1 MAHFAKLDENNKVL
15 NVHVVNNSVILIDGV
30 ESEEAGIQF
39 LRETHGHDNWKQTS
53 YNKSF
58 RKNFAAINGTYLQVF
73 DAFIAPQ
80 PYSSWKLNHTTY
92 EWEAPVI
99 KPEDTGEYFHKWSEI
114 NKEWIQI
121 AIPSIDS

>member
-1 MAHFAKLDENNKVL
+1 MAHFARLDENNKVL
-15 NVHVVNNSVILIDGV
+15 SVHVVNNSVILIDGV

-39 LRETHGHDNWKQTS
+39 LRETHGHNNWKQTS

-58 RKNFAAINGTYLQVF
+58 RKNFATINGTYLQEF
-73 DAFIAPQ
+73 NAFISPK

-99 KPEDTGEYFHKWSEI
+99 KPEDTKEYFHKWSEI
-114 NKEWIQI
+114 NKEWIQVES
-121 AIPSIDS
+121 PN